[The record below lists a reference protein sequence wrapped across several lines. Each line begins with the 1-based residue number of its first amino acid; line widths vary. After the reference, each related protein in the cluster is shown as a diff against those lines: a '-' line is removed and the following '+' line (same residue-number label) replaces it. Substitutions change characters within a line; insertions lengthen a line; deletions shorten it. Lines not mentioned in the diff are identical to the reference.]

1 MLVRVCFQGT
11 LASWLGEGGRGK
23 KEGEGGTGRGGG
35 LEQVVVWQRDMPR
48 SEDGHRRCR
57 PSLVGRMVT
66 CTMPSRRSW
75 PPRRLPGFWGPWT
88 PWSRHT
94 LGSNSCSRHPSS
106 RSAGDGGADH
116 ACDPLVKL
124 RAGREAC
131 SEVHRVRYR
140 SARETTNQDR
150 TVHMY
155 SVCTRIPCRPGCIA
169 GTDTEAGP
177 CGLQRGPVRDQ
188 PARGE
193 ALRHADG
200 AQAAAPEGCHR

>member
-1 MLVRVCFQGT
+1 M
-11 LASWLGEGGRGK
+11 
-23 KEGEGGTGRGGG
+23 
-35 LEQVVVWQRDMPR
+35 WQRDMPR
-48 SEDGHRRCR
+48 SIAVAG
-57 PSLVGRMVT
+57 S
-66 CTMPSRRSW
+66 
-75 PPRRLPGFWGPWT
+75 
-88 PWSRHT
+88 PWSGGWSHVLCRAVAPGLPDGC
-94 LGSNSCSRHPSS
+94 LGSGGRGHHGVGI
-106 RSAGDGGADH
+106 RSAPTPVH
-116 ACDPLVKL
+116 AIQVPGPQGTAVPISHVSPLVKL

-155 SVCTRIPCRPGCIA
+155 SVCTRIPCRPRCIA